1 MEPMKKSKAVLAAV
15 CILQLACVSENARKV
30 KLQIPGPSPIN
41 LADYAEVAITNFR
54 VEKETPD
61 LEINKE
67 VVDALAFELGR
78 GYKGKV
84 AFRTVAWN
92 RDGLIEDRAFWKGL
106 GAGSEKTLFL
116 TGGVRYTQEIRKAI
130 IDADTKEIDGPFK
143 TVNKGL
149 AERRIF
155 NLVLDLCLIRADTGE
170 IVFRKEY
177 KETRTFPNPN
187 QPFSFA
193 FYELLPRIKKK
204 FFRTILAEE
213 RGQERYLIL
222 K

>member
-1 MEPMKKSKAVLAAV
+1 MRKSKLILAAA
-15 CILQLACVSENARKV
+15 CILQIACGSENARKV

-41 LADYAEVAITNFR
+41 LAEYGEVVITNFR

-67 VVDALAFELGR
+67 LVDVLESELGR

-84 AFRTVAWN
+84 TLRTIAWD
-92 RDGLIEDRAFWKGL
+92 RDELLKDKAFWKEL

-116 TGGVRYTQEIRKAI
+116 TGGVRYTQEVRKAM
-130 IDADTKEIDGPFK
+130 IDGDMKEIDGPFK
-143 TVNKGL
+143 PVHTGL
-149 AERRIF
+149 TERRIF

-177 KETRTFPNPN
+177 KETRTFSNPN

-193 FYELLPRIKKK
+193 FYELLPRIRKK
-204 FFRTILAEE
+204 FFRTLLGEE

>member
-1 MEPMKKSKAVLAAV
+1 MRKSKLILAAA
-15 CILQLACVSENARKV
+15 CILQIACGSENARKV

-41 LADYAEVAITNFR
+41 LAEYGEVVITNFR

-67 VVDALAFELGR
+67 LVDVLESELGR

-84 AFRTVAWN
+84 ALRTIAWD
-92 RDGLIEDRAFWKGL
+92 RDELLEDKAFWKEL

-116 TGGVRYTQEIRKAI
+116 TGGVRYTQEVRKAM
-130 IDADTKEIDGPFK
+130 IDGDMKEIDGPFK
-143 TVNKGL
+143 PAHTGL
-149 AERRIF
+149 AERRVF
-155 NLVLDLCLIRADTGE
+155 NLVLDLCLIRADSGE
-170 IVFRKEY
+170 IVFRNEY
-177 KETRTFPNPN
+177 KETRTFSNPN

-193 FYELLPRIKKK
+193 FYELLPRIRKK
-204 FFRTILAEE
+204 FFRTLLGEE

>member
-1 MEPMKKSKAVLAAV
+1 MGPMRKSKAFLAAA
-15 CILQLACVSENARKV
+15 CILQFACVSENARKV

-41 LADYAEVAITNFR
+41 LAESAEVAITNFR

-61 LEINKE
+61 FEISKE
-67 VVDALAFELGR
+67 LVDALAFELGR
-78 GYKGKV
+78 EYKGKV
-84 AFRTVAWN
+84 ALRTVAWD
-92 RDGLIEDRAFWKGL
+92 RDGLIEDRAFWKDL
-106 GAGSEKTLFL
+106 GAGAEKTLFL
-116 TGGVRYTQEIRKAI
+116 TGGVRYTQEVRKAM
-130 IDADTKEIDGPFK
+130 IDGDMKEIDGPFK
-143 TVNKGL
+143 TVKKGL
-149 AERRIF
+149 TERRIF
-155 NLVLDLCLIRADTGE
+155 NLALDLCLIRAVSGE

-204 FFRTILAEE
+204 FFRTILGEE

>member
-1 MEPMKKSKAVLAAV
+1 MRKSKFFLVAA
-15 CILQLACVSENARKV
+15 CLLQFACVSESARKV

-41 LADYAEVAITNFR
+41 LAEYAEVAITNFR
-54 VEKETPD
+54 VEEERPAFD
-61 LEINKE
+61 ISHEL
-67 VVDALAFELGR
+67 VDDLAFELGR
-78 GYKGKV
+78 EYKGNV
-84 AFRTVAWN
+84 TIRTVAWD
-92 RDGLIEDRAFWKGL
+92 RDGLLEDKAFWKDL
-106 GAGSEKTLFL
+106 GAGAEKALFL
-116 TGGVRYTQEIRKAI
+116 TGGVRYTQEVRKAM
-130 IDADTKEIDGPFK
+130 IDGDMKEIDGPFK
-143 TVNKGL
+143 TVKKGL
-149 AERRIF
+149 VERRIF
-155 NLVLDLCLIRADTGE
+155 NLVLDLCLIRAGSGE

-204 FFRTILAEE
+204 FFRTILGEE

>member
-1 MEPMKKSKAVLAAV
+1 M
-15 CILQLACVSENARKV
+15 
-30 KLQIPGPSPIN
+30 
-41 LADYAEVAITNFR
+41 
-54 VEKETPD
+54 
-61 LEINKE
+61 
-67 VVDALAFELGR
+67 
-78 GYKGKV
+78 
-84 AFRTVAWN
+84 
-92 RDGLIEDRAFWKGL
+92 
-106 GAGSEKTLFL
+106 
-116 TGGVRYTQEIRKAI
+116 

-143 TVNKGL
+143 TINKGL

-193 FYELLPRIKKK
+193 FFELLPRIKKK